1 VSTTPSEATRSSG
14 LRQTLRA
21 LRHRNYRLF
30 FAGQGISLIGTWMQ
44 RIALNW
50 LVYELTHSA
59 TMLGLIGFAGQI
71 PSFLLGP
78 LAGVLSDR
86 WNLHRV
92 IVITQVLATIQA
104 LILAALD
111 LTHTTQVWHVL
122 VLSIFLGVVNA
133 FDMPARQTF
142 VVQMLESPA
151 DLPNAIALNSF
162 LVNSARLLGP
172 SIAGVLIAAVGEGVC
187 FLLNGLS
194 YVPVVAAL
202 LAMKLVPRQTR
213 TDHQHVLHGLKEGFV
228 YAFGFAPIRAILLLL
243 ALISLVGM
251 PYSVLMPIFAD
262 KILHGRG
269 RWDS

>member
-1 VSTTPSEATRSSG
+1 MPNKRLKSAKQNTLKFV
-14 LRQTLRA
+14 LRA

-71 PSFLLGP
+71 PTFLLAP

-111 LTHTTQVWHVL
+111 LTHTTQVWHV
-122 VLSIFLGVVNA
+122 
-133 FDMPARQTF
+133 
-142 VVQMLESPA
+142 
-151 DLPNAIALNSF
+151 
-162 LVNSARLLGP
+162 
-172 SIAGVLIAAVGEGVC
+172 
-187 FLLNGLS
+187 
-194 YVPVVAAL
+194 
-202 LAMKLVPRQTR
+202 
-213 TDHQHVLHGLKEGFV
+213 
-228 YAFGFAPIRAILLLL
+228 
-243 ALISLVGM
+243 
-251 PYSVLMPIFAD
+251 
-262 KILHGRG
+262 
-269 RWDS
+269 